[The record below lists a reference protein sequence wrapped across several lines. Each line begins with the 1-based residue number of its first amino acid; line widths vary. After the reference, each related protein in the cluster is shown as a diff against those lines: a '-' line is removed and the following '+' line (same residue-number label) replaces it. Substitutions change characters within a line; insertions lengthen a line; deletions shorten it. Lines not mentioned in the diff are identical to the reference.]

1 MKMAPRREGPFKI
14 LEVLGPL
21 TYKLELPKSWRIHNT
36 FHAVLL
42 MPYVE
47 TEVHGPNFMRP
58 PPEIENNE
66 ERYEIETILRHRKR
80 GRGYNYFVLWK
91 GYPITDASWEPAS
104 SFTQGGEKILK
115 EYQERHSI
123 F

>member
-1 MKMAPRREGPFKI
+1 MSCGNLYVQRNESHKGNACVI
-14 LEVLGPL
+14 IEVKQEKGGYEENEYRACSDI

-47 TEVHGPNFMRP
+47 TEVHGPNFTRP

-66 ERYEIETILRHRKR
+66 ERYEIETILRHRK
-80 GRGYNYFVLWK
+80 
-91 GYPITDASWEPAS
+91 
-104 SFTQGGEKILK
+104 
-115 EYQERHSI
+115 
-123 F
+123 

>member
-1 MKMAPRREGPFKI
+1 MVWLDAQNLKTNYHTKMAPRREGPFKI

-21 TYKLELPKSWRIHNT
+21 TYKLELPKSWHIHNT

-47 TEVHGPNFMRP
+47 TEVHGPNFTQP
-58 PPEIENNE
+58 PPEIENDE

-80 GRGYNYFVLWK
+80 G
-91 GYPITDASWEPAS
+91 
-104 SFTQGGEKILK
+104 
-115 EYQERHSI
+115 
-123 F
+123 